1 MDARAIPKPIDILLV
16 EDNPGD
22 VRLTI
27 EGLKEGKILNKLSLV
42 SNGVEA
48 LAFLRR
54 EGEYANAPRPEL
66 ILLDL
71 NLPKKDGREVLAEIK
86 NDNNLKRIPVVILTS
101 SEAEQDVLKSYN
113 LQANCYVTKPVELD
127 QFIGV
132 IKNIE
137 HFWLTVVKLPL
148 GD

>member
-1 MDARAIPKPIDILLV
+1 MPTRSILKPIDILLI

-27 EGLKEGKILNKLSLV
+27 EGLKEGKVLNNLSV
-42 SNGVEA
+42 MSNGVEA
-48 LAFLRR
+48 MVFLRR
-54 EGEYANAPRPEL
+54 EGTYANAPRPEL

-71 NLPKKDGREVLAEIK
+71 NLPRKDGREVLAEIK
-86 NDNNLKRIPVVILTS
+86 NDDNLKCIPVVILTS
-101 SEAEQDVLKSYN
+101 SQAEQDIVKSYN
-113 LQANCYVTKPVELD
+113 LHANCYITKPVELD
-127 QFIGV
+127 QFLGV

-137 HFWLTVVKLPL
+137 QFWLTVVKLPL